1 MKILIATQNQH
12 KKLEMEAILRNA
24 SVTLLTLKDLN
35 DFDEVTE
42 DGDTFEKNAS
52 IKASYFGNKHQ
63 MYTIS
68 DDSGLMVD
76 ALNGAPGVHSKRYSS
91 TGLDED
97 NNQKLLNSLKYTTNK
112 NATFVTN
119 ICFYDPFLKE
129 EKHFTGRVE
138 GIILEKPR
146 GTNGFGYDPLFYI
159 ENYQLTYAEMSNDLK
174 NKVSH
179 RSIALSKFKEALH
192 EIINHI

>member
-12 KKLEMEAILRNA
+12 KKLEMEAILANS
-24 SVTLLTLKDLN
+24 SVTLITLKDLN

-42 DGDTFEKNAS
+42 DGDTFEKNAE
-52 IKASYFGNKHQ
+52 IKATYFGNKHQ

-76 ALNGAPGVHSKRYSS
+76 SLSGAPGVHSKRYST

-97 NNQKLLNSLKYTTNK
+97 NNHKLLDSLKYTTNK
-112 NATFVTN
+112 NASFVSN
-119 ICFYDPFLKE
+119 VCFYDPFIK
-129 EKHFTGRVE
+129 KNTHFIGRVE
-138 GIILEKPR
+138 GIILDEPK
-146 GTNGFGYDPLFYI
+146 GNNGFGYDPLFYI
-159 ENYQLTYAEMSNDLK
+159 EAHQMTYAEMSSELK

-179 RSIALSKFKEALH
+179 RSIALSKLKEALH